1 MESHKYTLSSIRQD
15 IVDNNLHVKAIIQD
29 ILAFRGSIAELDTLN
44 EAGRGKLAALRKCIE
59 RLDDW
64 ARDEGD
70 PNVYKEVDQ
79 HREQFS
85 KTLQA
90 FRKANIST
98 MLEIEKQ
105 QKDELFA
112 LSPDSELR
120 QRHPGGGGGSSST
133 SSGGATKSNR
143 STLLSQQ
150 ESVTDRMRSISQQL
164 SETTQKS
171 AATLDTLITSS
182 TAVEGTRDELL
193 NTAGTISQSGKLL
206 KKYGRRECTDKIL
219 LFFAFAFF
227 LACVFYIVQKR
238 LF

>member
-1 MESHKYTLSSIRQD
+1 MESHKYTLPSIRQD
-15 IVDNNLHVKAIIQD
+15 IVDNNLHAKAIIQD
-29 ILAFRGSIAELDTLN
+29 ILAFRGSIVELATLN
-44 EAGRGKLAALRKCIE
+44 EAGRGKIAALRKCIE

-70 PNVYKEVDQ
+70 PNVFKEVDQ

-112 LSPDSELR
+112 ISPESELR
-120 QRHPGGGGGSSST
+120 QRNPAA
-133 SSGGATKSNR
+133 GATANSKQNR
-143 STLLSQQ
+143 SSLLSQQ

-164 SETTQKS
+164 SETTHKS
-171 AATLDTLITSS
+171 AATLETLISS
-182 TAVEGTRDELL
+182 SSSVEGTRDELL

-219 LFFAFAFF
+219 LFFAFSFF

>member
-1 MESHKYTLSSIRQD
+1 MESQKYTLSSMRQD
-15 IVDNNLHVKAIIQD
+15 IIDNNLHVKAIIQD
-29 ILAFRGSIAELDTLN
+29 ILAYRGSIAELNTLN

-70 PNVYKEVDQ
+70 QQIFKEVDQ

-105 QKDELFA
+105 HKEELFA

-120 QRHPGGGGGSSST
+120 QRHPGATST
-133 SSGGATKSNR
+133 NR
-143 STLLSQQ
+143 SSLLSQQ

-164 SETTQKS
+164 SETTNKS
-171 AATLDTLITSS
+171 AATLETLISS
-182 TAVEGTRDELL
+182 SVSVEGTRDELL
-193 NTAGTISQSGKLL
+193 TTAGTISQSGKLL

>member
-15 IVDNNLHVKAIIQD
+15 IVDNNLHAKAIIQD
-29 ILAFRGSIAELDTLN
+29 ILAFRGSITELDTLN
-44 EAGRGKLAALRKCIE
+44 EAGRGKIAALRKCIE

-70 PNVYKEVDQ
+70 PNVFKEVDQ

-112 LSPDSELR
+112 ISPESELR
-120 QRHPGGGGGSSST
+120 QRHPAGTTG
-133 SSGGATKSNR
+133 KSNR
-143 STLLSQQ
+143 SSLLSQQ

-164 SETTQKS
+164 SETTHKS
-171 AATLDTLITSS
+171 AATLETLISSS
-182 TAVEGTRDELL
+182 TSVEGTRDELL

-219 LFFAFAFF
+219 LFFAFSFF

>member
-1 MESHKYTLSSIRQD
+1 MESQKYTLSSMRHD
-15 IVDNNLHVKAIIQD
+15 IVDNNMHVKAIIQD

-70 PNVYKEVDQ
+70 QQVFKEVDQ

-98 MLEIEKQ
+98 MLEIEKHD
-105 QKDELFA
+105 KEELFA
-112 LSPDSELR
+112 LNSDGELR
-120 QRHPGGGGGSSST
+120 QRHPRST
-133 SSGGATKSNR
+133 SSNR
-143 STLLSQQ
+143 PSLLSQQ

-164 SETTQKS
+164 SDTTNKS
-171 AATLDTLITSS
+171 AATLETLISS
-182 TAVEGTRDELL
+182 SVSVEGTRDELL

-227 LACVFYIVQKR
+227 LACVFYIMQKR

>member
-112 LSPDSELR
+112 LSPESELR
-120 QRHPGGGGGSSST
+120 QRHPGAAASST
-133 SSGGATKSNR
+133 SSSKSNR

-171 AATLDTLITSS
+171 ASTLETLITSS

>member
-1 MESHKYTLSSIRQD
+1 MESQKYTLSSIRQD

-29 ILAFRGSIAELDTLN
+29 ILAFRGSIVELNTLN

-70 PNVYKEVDQ
+70 PQVYKEVDQ

-112 LSPDSELR
+112 LSPESELR
-120 QRHPGGGGGSSST
+120 QRHT
-133 SSGGATKSNR
+133 GGASSSNR
-143 STLLSQQ
+143 STLLYQQ
-150 ESVTDRMRSISQQL
+150 ESVTDRMRSISQHL
-164 SETTQKS
+164 SETTHKS

-182 TAVEGTRDELL
+182 TSVEGTRDELL

>member
-1 MESHKYTLSSIRQD
+1 MESHKYTLASIRQD
-15 IVDNNLHVKAIIQD
+15 IVDNNLHAKAIIQD
-29 ILAFRGSIAELDTLN
+29 ILAFRGSINELDTLN
-44 EAGRGKLAALRKCIE
+44 EAGRGKIAALRKCIE

-70 PNVYKEVDQ
+70 PNVFKEVDQ

-112 LSPDSELR
+112 ISPESELR
-120 QRHPGGGGGSSST
+120 QRHPTGGGS
-133 SSGGATKSNR
+133 KSNR
-143 STLLSQQ
+143 SSLLSQQ

-164 SETTQKS
+164 SETTHKS
-171 AATLDTLITSS
+171 AATLETLISS
-182 TAVEGTRDELL
+182 SSSVEGTRDELL

-219 LFFAFAFF
+219 LFFAFSFF

>member
-1 MESHKYTLSSIRQD
+1 MDSQKYTVSSVRQD
-15 IVDNNLHVKAIIQD
+15 IIDNNLHVKAIIQD
-29 ILAFRGSIAELDTLN
+29 ILAFRGTIAELDTLN
-44 EAGRGKLAALRKCIE
+44 EAGRAKLAALRKCIE

-70 PNVYKEVDQ
+70 QDVYKEVDQ

-85 KTLQA
+85 RTLQA

-105 QKDELFA
+105 QKEELFE
-112 LSPDSELR
+112 LSPDNELR
-120 QRHPGGGGGSSST
+120 QRFP
-133 SSGGATKSNR
+133 SGVAAAGKSNR
-143 STLLSQQ
+143 SSLLSQQ

-164 SETTQKS
+164 SDTTQKS
-171 AATLDTLITSS
+171 AATLETLIYSS
-182 TAVEGTRDELL
+182 TSVEGTRDELL

>member
-15 IVDNNLHVKAIIQD
+15 IVDNNLHAKAIIQD

-44 EAGRGKLAALRKCIE
+44 EAGRGKIAALRKCIE

-70 PNVYKEVDQ
+70 PNVFKEVDQ

-112 LSPDSELR
+112 ISPESELR
-120 QRHPGGGGGSSST
+120 QRHPTGT
-133 SSGGATKSNR
+133 SGKPNR
-143 STLLSQQ
+143 SSLLSQQ

-164 SETTQKS
+164 SETTHKS
-171 AATLDTLITSS
+171 AATLETLISS
-182 TAVEGTRDELL
+182 SSSVEGTRDELL

-219 LFFAFAFF
+219 LFFAFSFF

>member
-29 ILAFRGSIAELDTLN
+29 ILAATRT
-44 EAGRGKLAALRKCIE
+44 
-59 RLDDW
+59 
-64 ARDEGD
+64 
-70 PNVYKEVDQ
+70 VYKEVDQ

-120 QRHPGGGGGSSST
+120 QRHPGGS

>member
-1 MESHKYTLSSIRQD
+1 MESHKYTLPSIRQD
-15 IVDNNLHVKAIIQD
+15 IVDNNLYVKAIIQD

-70 PNVYKEVDQ
+70 PNVFKEVDQ

-105 QKDELFA
+105 HKEELFA
-112 LSPDSELR
+112 LSPENEVR
-120 QRHPGGGGGSSST
+120 QRHPAGTAGPGNP
-133 SSGGATKSNR
+133 NR
-143 STLLSQQ
+143 SSLLSQQ

-171 AATLDTLITSS
+171 AATLETLISSS
-182 TAVEGTRDELL
+182 TSVEGTRDELL

-238 LF
+238 VF